1 MFLDGLKKAL
11 VTVLEDGPHGLST
24 GDFITMSH
32 IQTETSLNGVQIQV
46 TVKDRFSFEISLEE
60 HSWSFPYGVQY
71 LRGGYITQIKQP
83 AVIDFE
89 PLSMKLDT
97 PGYIM
102 SLITKEG
109 DRTLAL
115 HLGFRALHEFKRI
128 HSQLPQPGNLQ
139 HASEIYSLAVEL
151 NNQINLVSYY
161 FKFYLFVH
169 LYIYLWENIRFKIYH
184 NLKN

>member
-1 MFLDGLKKAL
+1 M
-11 VTVLEDGPHGLST
+11 T
-24 GDFITMSH
+24 H

-46 TVKDRFSFEISLEE
+46 IVKDRFSFEISLEE
-60 HSWSFPYGVQY
+60 HSWPFPYGVQY
-71 LRGGYITQIKQP
+71 LRGGYITQIKQS

-161 FKFYLFVH
+161 SFYFILFFFINFH
-169 LYIYLWENIRFKIYH
+169 FEFIKYM
-184 NLKN
+184 